1 MNSSLS
7 QKQKDNN
14 PKHMKQF
21 FTYILAA
28 CFLFVV
34 ISCDK
39 SLESGKEK
47 PASPTLKDVA
57 LVPEILS
64 VTATTATFNYGLDLS
79 AVANMPLEVML
90 RYSVSES
97 FPTEA
102 TDVIRLKLDESSI
115 TLTGLQFDRKYFYEF
130 YITLYGTEY
139 SADKKGSFATKKVE
153 FELST
158 PVEDAEEVVVSG
170 VAKGLTSADLEDIN
184 VKLNLKNTVHGTSTS
199 TPVEFDENMAFT
211 QSFSGLEI
219 GTNYEIWVSAAQNK
233 VKETESAKMS
243 YVTNDPYLSAEKA
256 FASKGTDLSAEEAA
270 NCYIVNESG
279 VYSFRLAKARSVN
292 NLVGVKSV
300 RVLWETFGSSLAP
313 KPLTLISATGVL
325 DDYAV
330 FEVPA
335 DFREGN
341 AVIAAYNE
349 ANEIVWSWHIWLT
362 SDEIVGENY
371 YEKVDENSFGALA
384 GVVMDRNLG
393 ALSKDPNTI
402 EAFGLMY
409 QWGRKDPFMGS
420 AYLADNSYAAAT
432 RSFNAVLSDAQ
443 YGNLEFAAKNPNV
456 FIAGNERGDW
466 MTQKNNTLWN
476 DGGKT
481 ENDPCPPG
489 WRIPDGGTGINGVQ
503 AGLWAK
509 IGLSPYGKTELPAW
523 YQYGWK
529 GMTFQISG
537 DAKSSWYPL
546 AGGIGL
552 NTELKLVGVDGTY
565 WTNLPVGGERDE
577 VFAMNFYITGESATD
592 YYAFCSAEIPRA
604 TGNSVR
610 CCKSS
615 N

>member
-1 MNSSLS
+1 MSSSLS

-14 PKHMKQF
+14 SQNMKQF
-21 FTYILAA
+21 LTYILAA
-28 CFLFVV
+28 CFLFVA

-39 SLESGKEK
+39 SLESEKEK

-57 LVPEILS
+57 LVPELLS
-64 VTATTATFNYGLDLS
+64 ITATTATFNYGLDLS

-97 FPTEA
+97 FPAEA
-102 TDVIRLKLDESSI
+102 TDVVRLKLNESSI
-115 TLTGLQFDRKYFYEF
+115 TLTGLQFDRQYFYEF

-158 PVEDAEEVVVSG
+158 PVENADEVVISG

-184 VKLNLKNTVHGTSTS
+184 VKLNIKNAVYGTLTS
-199 TPVEFDENMAFT
+199 IPVEFDKNMAFT
-211 QSFSGLEI
+211 HSFSGLEI
-219 GTNYEIWVSAAQNK
+219 GTNYEIWVSAVQNK
-233 VKETESAKMS
+233 VKEEESDKML
-243 YVTNDPYLSAEKA
+243 YVTNDPYISAEKT
-256 FASKGTDLSAEEAA
+256 FTTKGTNLSSIETA
-270 NCYIVNESG
+270 NCYIVNQSG
-279 VYSFRLAKARSVN
+279 VYSFKLAKAGKGNDLS
-292 NLVGVKSV
+292 GVKSV
-300 RVLWETFGSSLAP
+300 RVLWETFGSSIAP
-313 KPLTLISATGVL
+313 KPLTLICATGVL

-330 FEVPA
+330 FEVPT
-335 DFREGN
+335 DFPEGN

-362 SDEIVGENY
+362 KDEIVGENY
-371 YEKVDENSFGALA
+371 HERQENGTYGALA

-393 ALSKDPNTI
+393 ALSKDPNSV

-420 AYLADNSYAAAT
+420 AYLVDNSYAAAT
-432 RSFNAVLSDAQ
+432 RSFNAVLSDAEH
-443 YGNLEFAAKNPNV
+443 GNLEYAAKNPNV
-456 FIAGNERGDW
+456 FIAGNKGGDW
-466 MTQKNNTLWN
+466 LTEKNNSLWN

-481 ENDPCPPG
+481 VNDPCPPG

-509 IGLSPYGKTELPAW
+509 IGLSPYGKTPLPEW
-523 YQYGWK
+523 YQHGWK
-529 GMTFQISG
+529 GMTFQIS
-537 DAKSSWYPL
+537 DNAKSSWYPL

-565 WTNLPVGGERDE
+565 WTNLPVGGDRNE
-577 VFAMNFYITGESATD
+577 VFAMNFYITDESATD
-592 YYAFCSAEIPRA
+592 FYAFCSAEIPRA

-610 CCKSS
+610 CCKE
-615 N
+615 